1 MIRKKAES
9 KRISQMTKILIEKNI
24 MVPIRDGV
32 QLATDVY
39 RLEGAGPTPVLVV
52 RTPYNKD
59 GLVGGSD
66 IFDILRAVQAGY
78 TVVAQDV
85 RGRYASEGAFNPHV
99 QEADDGLDA
108 FAWAAAQPWSNGVL
122 GTFGGS
128 YLGAAQWLPA
138 REQPPALRAMA
149 PSITF
154 SDGYEGCSYQGG
166 AKVLHDLRWVVADIV
181 PAEIERRTARG
192 DTVLKSDPPLDVDGA
207 LTELPLAT
215 HPLIREYAAF
225 YLGWLAHPTADDY
238 WLPSAPHAGYEQIQ
252 VPALNVSGWYDIF
265 LWSTFQNYVGMKQRG
280 GTQQARRNQRLIIG
294 PWTHMNFSGSFPER
308 EFGPS
313 ASSVA
318 IDLPGLHLRW
328 FDRWL
333 KDEDNGMDEEPPV
346 TIFVMGVDKWRT
358 EDDWPLPDTQYRP
371 YYLHSGGQANT
382 LHGDGRL
389 SIEPPGD
396 EPPDVYLYNP
406 LRPVPTVGGQV
417 ILPGGNAMGPR
428 DQREV
433 ELRDDVLVYSTPV
446 LDRPVE
452 VTGPI
457 ELRLCVAS
465 SARDTDF
472 TGKLVDVY
480 PDGRAIILTEGILR
494 ARYRN
499 SFTAPE
505 LLEPGTVY
513 ELTLNLWATANVF
526 LPGHRMRL
534 EVSSSNFPRFDRN
547 SNTGGE
553 IARETANQYQPAI
566 NRIFHD
572 AAHPSRLILPII
584 ER

>member
-1 MIRKKAES
+1 MTTIRV
-9 KRISQMTKILIEKNI
+9 EKNM
-24 MVPIRDGV
+24 MVPLRDGV
-32 QLATDVY
+32 QLVTDIY

-59 GLVGGSD
+59 GLVAGGST
-66 IFDILRAVQAGY
+66 FDILRAVQAGY
-78 TVVAQDV
+78 TIVAQDV
-85 RGRYASEGAFNPHV
+85 RGRYASEGTFNPHV
-99 QEADDGLDA
+99 QETDDGLDA
-108 FAWAAAQPWSNGVL
+108 FAWAAAQPWSSGAI

-128 YLGAAQWLPA
+128 YLGGTQWLPA
-138 REQPPALRAMA
+138 RKQPPALRAMA
-149 PSITF
+149 PSVTF

-166 AKVLHDLRWVVADIV
+166 AKVLHDLRWVVANIV
-181 PAEIERRTARG
+181 PTEMKRRAARG
-192 DTVLKSDPPLDVDGA
+192 ENLLESDTPLDVEGA

-215 HPLIREYAAF
+215 HPFIREYAGF
-225 YLGWLAHPTADDY
+225 YLEWLAHRTPDDY
-238 WLPSAPHAGYEQIQ
+238 WLASAPNAGYEQITA
-252 VPALNVSGWYDIF
+252 PALNISGWYDIF
-265 LWSTFQNYVGMKQRG
+265 LWSTFQNYIGMKERG
-280 GTQQARRNQRLIIG
+280 GSDKARRNQRVIIG
-294 PWTHMNFSGSFPER
+294 PWTHVNFGGSFPER
-308 EFGPS
+308 EFGPG
-313 ASSVA
+313 ASSAA
-318 IDLPGLHLRW
+318 IDLPGIHLRW

-333 KDEDNGMDEEPPV
+333 KGVDNGIDREPPV
-346 TIFVMGVDKWRT
+346 TIFVMGIDEWRS
-358 EDDWPLPDTQYRP
+358 EADWPLPDTQYHP

-382 LHGDGRL
+382 LHGDGTL
-389 SIEPPGD
+389 STESPGD

-446 LDRPVE
+446 LDHLVE
-452 VTGPI
+452 VIGPI
-457 ELRLCVAS
+457 ELCLFVAS

-480 PDGRAIILTEGILR
+480 PDGRAMILTEGILR

-499 SFTAPE
+499 SFTELE
-505 LLEPGTVY
+505 LLEPDTVY
-513 ELTLNLWATANVF
+513 EIQLNLWAAANVF
-526 LPGHRMRL
+526 LPGHRIRL

-553 IARETANQYQPAI
+553 IANETADQYQPAI